1 MKQSPLDLNTFSITA
16 RDPDSGMF
24 GISISTKVP
33 AVGAITSFARAG
45 VGAIATQARTN
56 PLLAIDG
63 LELLDDGY
71 GAEETLRRLLDS
83 DYEPER
89 RQLAIVDRLGGVSA
103 HTGAETDSWR
113 GHRIGPDYA
122 VAGNLLAGEAVID
135 AMAAAF
141 ESSADCDFPER
152 LVRTLE
158 AGQAAGGDRRGRQSA
173 ALYVVKTEPYPYLDL
188 RVDEHADPVAELR
201 RIYEVAK
208 VELLPFIEAL
218 PTRRRPEAD
227 MGDEVRGTLLPEG

>member
-1 MKQSPLDLNTFSITA
+1 
-16 RDPDSGMF
+16 MF

-33 AVGAITSFARAG
+33 AVGALTSFARAG

-63 LELLDDGY
+63 LEMLEDGY

-103 HTGAETDSWR
+103 HTGAETDPWR

-135 AMAAAF
+135 AMSAAF

-152 LVRTLE
+152 LVRALE
-158 AGQAAGGDRRGRQSA
+158 AGQDAGGDRRGRQSA

-201 RIYEVAK
+201 RVFEVAK

-227 MGDEVRGTLLPEG
+227 MGNEVRGTLLPEA